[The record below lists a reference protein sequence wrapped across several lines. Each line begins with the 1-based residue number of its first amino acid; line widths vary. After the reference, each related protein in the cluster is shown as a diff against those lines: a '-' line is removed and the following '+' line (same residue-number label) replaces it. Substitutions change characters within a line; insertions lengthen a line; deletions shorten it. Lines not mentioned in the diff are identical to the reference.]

1 MPKPLTMQDLFNRYR
16 EVLVLDCE
24 YATSSTLRPDPVSAV
39 CHELKSGRRHDL
51 WLYNKVTEIENPP
64 WPNDDKTLMVTWYGL
79 AEFSVFHAMGWKLP
93 RVHLDLFTWWKWFK
107 NGRVMRVNGSSLLDA
122 AMNFNIGTMSSGTKD
137 FWRDLIISRGW
148 TPDQIEGILNY
159 NTEDVIITTKLFKR
173 VVPYINLKQELN
185 RGEYIK
191 ALSLVEARG
200 IPIDL
205 QSLREIQESW
215 PALKQVLIDEANKI
229 WPFYKIGSFNFKEF
243 KTYLAHNKIA
253 WKRTASGRPSTDDDY
268 LKARGIALPEIEQL
282 RQVRKTLSK
291 GGKKLLLPVGSD
303 ARNRFMMSPFG
314 QIGGRNNPSTTANVF
329 GNAKWF
335 RQLIQPSPGMALA
348 YIDWTSQEYGVQ
360 AFLSQDPVMMRAYDT
375 SCPYLFFG
383 KKIHRIPENAT
394 KLSHPRERSILKR
407 VSLALGYG
415 QGSKSLAHELN
426 IIHAEAQSLIRHHKR
441 TFRVFW
447 EWMDDT
453 VSKAMLLKKM
463 VARCGW
469 QFHVRCSDRNEYGQR
484 EPVNQ
489 RTLMNWSCQ
498 ANASEMM
505 RLATI
510 LSTREGIKICGIVH
524 DAFLIEDRIS
534 DIEAT
539 VAKTQECMEKASRIV
554 LRGHALRSDAQ
565 VFRYPERFPES
576 SGLETWDIFQ
586 RFLSDNPQPSLP
598 LP

>member
-51 WLYNKVTEIENPP
+51 WLYNKATEIENPP

-215 PALKQVLIDEANKI
+215 PALKQVLIDE
-229 WPFYKIGSFNFKEF
+229 
-243 KTYLAHNKIA
+243 
-253 WKRTASGRPSTDDDY
+253 
-268 LKARGIALPEIEQL
+268 
-282 RQVRKTLSK
+282 
-291 GGKKLLLPVGSD
+291 
-303 ARNRFMMSPFG
+303 
-314 QIGGRNNPSTTANVF
+314 
-329 GNAKWF
+329 
-335 RQLIQPSPGMALA
+335 LI
-348 YIDWTSQEYGVQ
+348 
-360 AFLSQDPVMMRAYDT
+360 
-375 SCPYLFFG
+375 
-383 KKIHRIPENAT
+383 
-394 KLSHPRERSILKR
+394 
-407 VSLALGYG
+407 
-415 QGSKSLAHELN
+415 
-426 IIHAEAQSLIRHHKR
+426 
-441 TFRVFW
+441 
-447 EWMDDT
+447 
-453 VSKAMLLKKM
+453 
-463 VARCGW
+463 
-469 QFHVRCSDRNEYGQR
+469 
-484 EPVNQ
+484 
-489 RTLMNWSCQ
+489 
-498 ANASEMM
+498 
-505 RLATI
+505 
-510 LSTREGIKICGIVH
+510 
-524 DAFLIEDRIS
+524 
-534 DIEAT
+534 
-539 VAKTQECMEKASRIV
+539 
-554 LRGHALRSDAQ
+554 
-565 VFRYPERFPES
+565 
-576 SGLETWDIFQ
+576 
-586 RFLSDNPQPSLP
+586 
-598 LP
+598 